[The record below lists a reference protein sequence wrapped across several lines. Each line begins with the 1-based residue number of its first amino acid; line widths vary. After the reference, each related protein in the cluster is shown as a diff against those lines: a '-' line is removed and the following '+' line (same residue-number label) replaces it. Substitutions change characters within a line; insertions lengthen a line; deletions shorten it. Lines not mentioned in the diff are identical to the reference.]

1 MDEAE
6 WLACND
12 PDELVAFLQDRERVS
27 DRKAR
32 LFAVACCRRIWHL
45 ITDERSR
52 RAVEVAERFADGKAT
67 DLEREV
73 ADAAANEAS
82 KDAYTSVAL
91 ATCRDVDGS
100 NTYLGNYNSAEATAT
115 AAAVCYGSTLA
126 PGDLSVS
133 VSFKGSWETFMAWV
147 ARGVVLA
154 VAQATRRVADPVAG
168 CGAATTAET
177 SEKVVQ
183 CRLLHCLLGNPF
195 RPLLLAPS
203 WVAWNDGTV
212 AKLAKGIYD
221 DRAFDRLP
229 VLADAL
235 EDAGCDNADI
245 LSHLRGPGPHVRG
258 CWVVDLLLG
267 KE

>member
-52 RAVEVAERFADGKAT
+52 RAVEVAERFADRKAT
-67 DLEREV
+67 DQEREV

-147 ARGVVLA
+147 ARGAVLA

-183 CRLLHCLLGNPF
+183 CRLLHCLLGNLF

-245 LSHLRGPGPHVRG
+245 FTHLRGPGPHVRG
-258 CWVVDLLLG
+258 CWVIDLLVE